1 MSEGLKH
8 RIAGTIVLG
17 ILGLIVLPLFIDFA
31 DPEKID
37 RTTKIPPAPSI
48 KPTELEKVQR
58 PDAIE
63 VVSSLQSLFDGGS
76 SSPVTEESK
85 SFGLD
90 DNKLPTGW
98 FVQVGS
104 FSEEARAV
112 ELQRQ
117 LSLDGYKVFND
128 KVKVDDEFRFRVSI
142 GPKIDKRRAL
152 ADKAAIDEKFG
163 TDSMV
168 VSHQP

>member
-1 MSEGLKH
+1 VSEGLKH

-17 ILGLIVLPLFIDFA
+17 ILGLIVLPLLIDFA

-37 RTTKIPPAPSI
+37 RTTKIPPTPSI
-48 KPTELEKVQR
+48 QPTELEKVQR

-117 LSLDGYKVFND
+117 
-128 KVKVDDEFRFRVSI
+128 VKVDDEFRFRVSI

-152 ADKAAIDEKFG
+152 ADKVAIDEKFG
-163 TDSMV
+163 TNSMV